1 MTFTTESLRELLA
14 SQSAESLAKEFTDAL
29 NNALE
34 QIAADEKAKAAAEN
48 KTKDT
53 QLLLDHFKTYLETHY
68 PQFPI
73 EMIRFD
79 AEIFET
85 AFDSTFGDRQF
96 IKDVQTMSEA
106 AKVLTR
112 STHIGLD
119 NTIKPK
125 TEDPLTAFLKS
136 HGL

>member
-1 MTFTTESLRELLA
+1 
-14 SQSAESLAKEFTDAL
+14 LAKEFTDAL
-29 NNALE
+29 NDALE
-34 QIAADEKAKAAAEN
+34 QIAAEEEAKAAAEN

-53 QLLLDHFKTYLETHY
+53 QLLLDHFKTYIETHY

-85 AFDSTFGDRQF
+85 AFDSTFGDKQF

-106 AKVLTR
+106 AKII
-112 STHIGLD
+112 THSS
-119 NTIKPK
+119 NVIKPK